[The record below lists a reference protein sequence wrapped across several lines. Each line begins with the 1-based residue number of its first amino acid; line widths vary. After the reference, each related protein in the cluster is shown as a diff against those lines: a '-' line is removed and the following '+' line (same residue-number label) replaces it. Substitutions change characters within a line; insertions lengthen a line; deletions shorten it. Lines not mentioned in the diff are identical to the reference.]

1 MLTFSDLFWKQ
12 KEKKN
17 NLCDAFWIQK
27 QYLGCDILHEV
38 LGLSSR
44 LYSLGVGPKKLVA
57 MHHKTIR
64 GFWVEWAVWILG
76 GGIVYWDND
85 NNITDICDILPRI
98 HI

>member
-17 NLCDAFWIQK
+17 DLRDAFWIQQ
-27 QYLGCDILHEV
+27 QYLGCDISHEV

-57 MHHKTIR
+57 MHHKTMQ
-64 GFWVEWAVWILG
+64 GVWVEWAVWLLG
-76 GGIVYWDND
+76 GGVVYWDND
-85 NNITDICDILPRI
+85 NW
-98 HI
+98 